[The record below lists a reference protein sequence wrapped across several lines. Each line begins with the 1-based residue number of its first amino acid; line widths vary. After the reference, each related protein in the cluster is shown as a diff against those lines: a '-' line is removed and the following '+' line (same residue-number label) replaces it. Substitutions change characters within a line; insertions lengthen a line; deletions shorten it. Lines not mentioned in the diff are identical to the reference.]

1 MTNLIYEALFCF
13 IAMFSFGL
21 IFRLSF
27 NLKFM
32 IIASLNAV
40 MGWSVYRILA
50 LNGQSRYLA
59 YFLGALTCAVFGEI
73 IARFVRAPAS
83 IFYVIGCLPLV
94 PGGGIYLTMLYLT
107 NNQQDLFLATF
118 IDTIII
124 SGAIAVAILI
134 GGTFFRLFRRRKAN
148 ENPWPYRRI

>member
-1 MTNLIYEALFCF
+1 
-13 IAMFSFGL
+13 MFSFGL

-32 IIASLNAV
+32 IIASLNSVA
-40 MGWSVYRILA
+40 GWSVFRL
-50 LNGQSRYLA
+50 LESHGQSRYLA
-59 YFLGALTCAVFGEI
+59 YFLGALTCAILGEI

-107 NNQQDLFLATF
+107 DNKQDLFLATF

-134 GGTFFRLFRRRKAN
+134 SGTFFRLFRRRKAN

>member
-1 MTNLIYEALFCF
+1 MTNLLYEAVFCF

-21 IFRLSF
+21 IFNLSF

-32 IIASLNAV
+32 VIASLNSVA
-40 MGWSVYRILA
+40 GWSVYRIIE
-50 LNGQSRYLA
+50 NSGQSSYLA
-59 YFLGALTCAVFGEI
+59 YFLGALTCAVLGEI
-73 IARFVRAPAS
+73 IARLLKAPAS

-94 PGGGIYLTMLYLT
+94 PGGGIYRTMLYLT
-107 NNQQDLFLATF
+107 DNNQSLFLATF

-134 GGTFFRLFRRRKAN
+134 SGTFFRLFKRRKAN